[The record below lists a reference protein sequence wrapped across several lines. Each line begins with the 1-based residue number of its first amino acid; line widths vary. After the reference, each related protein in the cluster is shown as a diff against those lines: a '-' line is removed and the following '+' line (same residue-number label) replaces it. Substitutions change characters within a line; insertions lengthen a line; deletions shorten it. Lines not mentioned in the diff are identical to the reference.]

1 MGVHS
6 STVNINSLYHMDVH
20 SQEMARMTSNG
31 RRNMYLTL
39 DRAPPAHLQSRLWG
53 EKETY
58 EILRSLGAP
67 SKATLYHVY
76 SVCVCI

>member
-1 MGVHS
+1 
-6 STVNINSLYHMDVH
+6 MDVH

-76 SVCVCI
+76 SVYIIHITYIYIYIF